1 MSSPKATAPAA
12 RARSKAVAAA
22 VDNRSCLEALMD
34 TVGAAVR
41 EHGDDQT
48 KLALE
53 SGGQVQ
59 VIADWFLMARVLYD
73 GKVVPLN
80 ARTCASDAS

>member
-22 VDNRSCLEALMD
+22 VDNCSCLEALMD

-48 KLALE
+48 KWRWNL
-53 SGGQVQ
+53 V
-59 VIADWFLMARVLYD
+59 
-73 GKVVPLN
+73 GKFRSS
-80 ARTCASDAS
+80 RTGS